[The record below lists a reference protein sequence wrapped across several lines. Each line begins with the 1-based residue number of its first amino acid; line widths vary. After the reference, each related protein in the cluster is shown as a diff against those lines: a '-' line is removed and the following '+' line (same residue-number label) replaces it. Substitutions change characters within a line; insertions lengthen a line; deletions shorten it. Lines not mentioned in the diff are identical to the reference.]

1 MKTRFELAARG
12 ILLELLEGRS
22 AVPCLRKVSHD
33 VHHVMLFSKF
43 LRLLM
48 LLVHRQLLARVLHFG
63 ARAKRVVNVHQRH
76 NFDNCHD

>member
-22 AVPCLRKVSHD
+22 AVHCLRKVSHD

-43 LRLLM
+43 LRLL
-48 LLVHRQLLARVLHFG
+48 VHRQLLARVLHFG
-63 ARAKRVVNVHQRH
+63 ARAKMVILSR
-76 NFDNCHD
+76 